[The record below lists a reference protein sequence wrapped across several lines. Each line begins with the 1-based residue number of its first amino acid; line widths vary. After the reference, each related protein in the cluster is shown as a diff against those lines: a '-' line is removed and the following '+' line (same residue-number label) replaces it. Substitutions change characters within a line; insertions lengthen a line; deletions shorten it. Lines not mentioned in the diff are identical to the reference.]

1 MIDIANVPRSELPAL
16 IALAVARLSTET
28 APAVQPAP
36 EPETWL
42 SVQEA
47 AAKIGRSPRWFYRNA
62 RRLPFVK
69 RLSRKVLLIGE
80 KGMSRWIAVQK
91 A

>member
-1 MIDIANVPRSELPAL
+1 MIDIANIPRSELPAL
-16 IALAVARLSTET
+16 IAAAVARLSAESVL
-28 APAVQPAP
+28 AVPIVP
-36 EPETWL
+36 EPETWV

-69 RLSRKVLLIGE
+69 RLSRKVLLVGE
-80 KGMSRWIAVQK
+80 KGMGRWIATMK